1 MCLVRPVALKKGL
14 GQLSTCASPVL
25 GQEPARSPHLSQRS
39 HGRLTATPGACPAH
53 TLLQNALSSP
63 LGSLSPL
70 PRPGTPLSAA
80 KLQDS
85 PSSSKMT
92 LAQGFP
98 EKGRRLPNEWFTPS
112 LPFCHISLHL
122 PAYLCKPFSDVS
134 MEHECA
140 LRSQAFIAAFS
151 GLCVQ

>member
-1 MCLVRPVALKKGL
+1 MVRLVALKKGL

-25 GQEPARSPHLSQRS
+25 SQEPARSPHLSQRS
-39 HGRLTATPGACPAH
+39 HRRPTATPGVRPAH

-63 LGSLSPL
+63 LGPLSPL

-85 PSSSKMT
+85 PSSSKIT

-112 LPFCHISLHL
+112 FPFFHIYLQLPS
-122 PAYLCKPFSDVS
+122 YMCKLLSYVS
-134 MEHECA
+134 MERECA
-140 LRSQAFIAAFS
+140 LRSQSFIAAFS
-151 GLCVQ
+151 GLLMQ